1 MITAADVRQRIQE
14 RPFRPFRVYLKDGRQ
29 FDVPDPFWT
38 LVGEPVLIL
47 GVAAKDEPPSHI
59 PDHSVWVD
67 YRLIDR
73 VELLPVETAAQ

>member
-1 MITAADVRQRIQE
+1 MITPADMRQRIQE

-29 FDVPDPFWT
+29 FDVPDPFWA
-38 LVGEPVLIL
+38 LVGEPILIL
-47 GVAAKDEPPSHI
+47 GVRAKDDPQSHI

-73 VELLPVETAAQ
+73 VELLPVGTAA